1 MKRHKR
7 RDKADPSGSIRVA
20 VFLLVPST
28 KHTLKK
34 KKKKK
39 LNEDVVGVGMRS
51 SRTAV
56 HGNGIGIS

>member
-7 RDKADPSGSIRVA
+7 RDKADPPGSIRVA

-28 KHTLKK
+28 KHTLKTQ
-34 KKKKK
+34 KKK